1 MFLTQIRAFNGR
13 QLNAASR
20 KSLEIHVCSLE
31 KRRTLSNQRFVH
43 IKVLRCCNTS
53 WKKKL
58 RGIDSFLVW
67 FLVTLWA
74 NQQSML
80 QFRQR
85 KWTLIFVW
93 RLRGSYKIEKVL
105 NFSSFLEK
113 SLNSVKVPEEYLI
126 SLGLQKSLKFSTSS
140 MPGARFLQLDYL
152 AEENLAHPLC

>member
-1 MFLTQIRAFNGR
+1 MFLTHIRAFNGR

-20 KSLEIHVCSLE
+20 KSLEIHVSSLA
-31 KRRTLSNQRFVH
+31 KRRTLSNQRFAH

-67 FLVTLWA
+67 FLVMLWA

-80 QFRQR
+80 QFRQQ

-93 RLRGSYKIEKVL
+93 RLRGSYKIEKVF

-113 SLNSVKVPEEYLI
+113 SLNSVKVLEEYLI
-126 SLGLQKSLKFSTSS
+126 SLGLQKSLKFSTLS
-140 MPGARFLQLDYL
+140 MPGARFLQLD
-152 AEENLAHPLC
+152 